1 MPEDESG
8 EQPAQVIERIE
19 RLAFRAWPAAEAQEC
34 DGWRLRSTHGVT
46 HRANSVWCPGAGH
59 VLSLQEKIEAA
70 ETFYAERAHP
80 SIFQLCPASQP
91 PLLDD
96 VLERRGYTRG
106 RDTVVQVA
114 ALSDVLDRASGGE
127 FALTLTNTCDDRW
140 LAVYSH
146 IEGVEPTDALRR
158 AEIMRRIEPAAAY
171 VIAWSGTTPCAVGSA
186 VYEDGWLGVFNMAT
200 AAAYRRQ
207 GAARA
212 VLRALA
218 AWAQEAGAT
227 GVYLQVTRDN
237 TPAWNLYR
245 PLGFTTLYGYHYRS
259 LPLPHIQS
267 P

>member
-8 EQPAQVIERIE
+8 EQPALVIERIE

-59 VLSLQEKIEAA
+59 VISLQEKIEAA
-70 ETFYAERAHP
+70 EAFYAERAYP

-158 AEIMRRIEPAAAY
+158 AKIMRRIEPAAAY

-186 VYEDGWLGVFNMAT
+186 VWDEGWIGVFNMAT

-227 GVYLQVTRDN
+227 GVYLQVMRDN
-237 TPAWNLYR
+237 TPAWELYR
-245 PLGFTTLYGYHYRS
+245 QLGFTTLYGYHYRS
-259 LPLPHIQS
+259 RPSPHIQS